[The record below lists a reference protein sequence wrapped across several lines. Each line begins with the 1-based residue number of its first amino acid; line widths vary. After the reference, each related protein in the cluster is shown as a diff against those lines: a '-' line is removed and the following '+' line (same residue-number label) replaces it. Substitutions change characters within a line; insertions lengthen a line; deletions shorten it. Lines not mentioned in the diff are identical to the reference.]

1 MFVRPQKWAHG
12 NGRVKRGCHVK
23 YELSSPPRT
32 PSKCSLKYISAV
44 CLLFLLTKVIFSK
57 EATPTHFKFFLMR
70 QPHFCHFWTFL
81 LVKLKPVFS
90 YSQLLL
96 ASPREIR
103 VLIFQVF
110 LVIQMSTDVPKSK
123 NSKKK
128 RAKSDFFGRQN
139 GSFAHFCPTFFTL
152 VSRWLGPRPYQL
164 DVGSWDTQG
173 TYPPPYSSNITDC
186 NTSILTFFLTHAV
199 KIKFYIF
206 QL

>member
-1 MFVRPQKWAHG
+1 MFVRPRKWAHG

-110 LVIQMSTDVPKSK
+110 FGNSDVDWCAKVEK
-123 NSKKK
+123 FEKKACEVGFFWS
-128 RAKSDFFGRQN
+128 AKWL
-139 GSFAHFCPTFFTL
+139 FCPFLPNFF
-152 VSRWLGPRPYQL
+152 
-164 DVGSWDTQG
+164 
-173 TYPPPYSSNITDC
+173 YSG
-186 NTSILTFFLTHAV
+186 
-199 KIKFYIF
+199 
-206 QL
+206 